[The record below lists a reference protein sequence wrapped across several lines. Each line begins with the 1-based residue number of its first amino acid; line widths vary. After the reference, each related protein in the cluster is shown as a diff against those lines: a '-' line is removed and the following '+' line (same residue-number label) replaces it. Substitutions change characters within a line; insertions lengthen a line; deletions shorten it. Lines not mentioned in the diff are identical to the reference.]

1 MNVMIE
7 QTLSQIMQDIAASA
21 KRILEAQG
29 HKNTGALEAS
39 MRTTVQRT
47 ATSVV
52 GELQMYDYAFPLN
65 YGVRPERIPY
75 TPGRSRAKTSKYIQ
89 GLKVYFQSKG
99 LSDNSALRAAF
110 ATARRHKIEGMPTT
124 ASRRFSQTGRRTG
137 FASETLDDT
146 LEKAVDTLT
155 AAGAREVSAQI
166 GKALVFQ
173 SFKVL

>member
-1 MNVMIE
+1 MIE
-7 QTLSQIMQDIAASA
+7 QTLSQVMQDIAASA
-21 KRILEAQG
+21 KRALEAQG

-47 ATSVV
+47 ATAVV

-89 GLKVYFQSKG
+89 GLKAYFQSKG

-155 AAGAREVSAQI
+155 AAGAREVAAQI

-173 SFKVL
+173 SFKVI

>member
-21 KRILEAQG
+21 KRTLEAQG
-29 HKNTGALEAS
+29 HRNTGALEVS
-39 MRTTVQRT
+39 MRTAVQRT

-52 GELQMYDYAFPLN
+52 GELQMYDYSFPLN

-75 TPGRSRAKTSKYIQ
+75 TPGQARAKTSKYIQ
-89 GLKVYFQSKG
+89 GLKNYFKTKG
-99 LSDNSALRAAF
+99 LADNSALRAAF
-110 ATARRHKIEGMPTT
+110 ATARKHKLEGMPTT

-146 LEKAVDTLT
+146 LEKAVEKLQ
-155 AAGAREVSAQI
+155 AAGASEVSAQI

>member
-1 MNVMIE
+1 MIE
-7 QTLSQIMQDIAASA
+7 QTLSQVMQDIAASA
-21 KRILEAQG
+21 KRTLEAQG
-29 HKNTGALEAS
+29 HRNTGALEAS
-39 MRTTVQRT
+39 MRTLVSKTPT
-47 ATSVV
+47 GLV

-75 TPGRSRAKTSKYIQ
+75 TPGSSRAKTSKYIQ
-89 GLKVYFQSKG
+89 GLKAYFQSKG

-173 SFKVL
+173 SFKVI